1 MDDRLIS
8 HIEIRHVRMELKSPF
23 RTSFGVEQNRDCLVI
38 RVEGGGLEG
47 WGECVAG
54 DRPGY
59 SYETVGTAWH
69 VLEDFL
75 IPAIKRQEP
84 PSIEDLIAGFSNV
97 KGHPQ
102 AKASLEMAYW
112 DFLGKRQG
120 RSLRAMLGGE
130 KARIPV
136 GVSIGIQED
145 AGAMLERVA
154 EYLEQGYAR
163 IKLKIEPGNDI
174 DIVEAVRHAFPIIA
188 LQVDANA
195 AYDVADYEHLRR
207 LDPYALELIE
217 QPFAEDDLIDHAGL
231 QKDLITPIC
240 LDESILSRRHAR
252 QALQIDAC
260 RVVNI
265 KPARVGGL
273 TEAVAIHD
281 LCYAQGFPVWCGG
294 MLETGIGRAS
304 NLAIASLPGFI
315 LHSDISASERYYH
328 QDIALPLF
336 TLNDDSTIDVP
347 DAPGLGVEVDLT
359 SLDRF
364 TLRRQVFEV

>member
-1 MDDRLIS
+1 MDDHQIS
-8 HIEIRHVRMELKSPF
+8 RIEIRHLRMALKSPF
-23 RTSFGVEQNRDCLVI
+23 RTSFGVEENRDCLVI
-38 RVEGGGLEG
+38 RIEGGELAG

-69 VLEDFL
+69 MLEAFL
-75 IPAIKRQEP
+75 IPAIKGREP
-84 PSIEDLIAGFSNV
+84 TSIEELLASFSGI

-112 DFLGKRQG
+112 DFLGKRQA

-136 GVSIGIQED
+136 GVSIGIQD
-145 AGAMLERVA
+145 TANAMLESVA

-174 DIVEAVRHAFPIIA
+174 DVVEAVRAAFPDIA

-195 AYDVADYEHLRR
+195 AYEAADQEHLRQ
-207 LDPYALELIE
+207 LDRYALELIE
-217 QPFAEDDLIDHAGL
+217 QPFAEDDLIDHASL
-231 QKDLITPIC
+231 QKQITTPIC

-281 LCYAQGFPVWCGG
+281 LCYAQGIPVWCGG

-304 NLAIASLPGFI
+304 NLAIASLPGFT
-315 LHSDISASERYYH
+315 LHSDISASERYYQ
-328 QDIALPLF
+328 QDIAYPSF

-347 DAPGLGVEVDLT
+347 DVPGLGVEIDPAA
-359 SLDRF
+359 LDRF
-364 TLRRQVFEV
+364 TLRKQVFEV

>member
-1 MDDRLIS
+1 MADKLIS
-8 HIEIRHVRMELKSPF
+8 RIEVRHLRMALKSPF
-23 RTSFGVEQNRDCLVI
+23 RTSFGVEQDRDCLVL

-54 DRPGY
+54 ERPGY

-75 IPAIKRQEP
+75 IPAIRLRKP
-84 PSIEDLIAGFSNV
+84 ISIEELIAGFSDV

-112 DFLGKRQG
+112 DYLGKRQA

-130 KARIPV
+130 KLRVPV
-136 GVSIGIQED
+136 GVSIGIQDD

-154 EYLEQGYAR
+154 EYLGQGYAR

-174 DIVEAVRHAFPIIA
+174 DVVEAVRNAHPDIA

-195 AYDVADYEHLRR
+195 AYAAADHAHLKR
-207 LDPYALELIE
+207 LDRYNLELIE
-217 QPFAEDDLIDHAGL
+217 QPFAEDDLIDHAAL
-231 QKDLITPIC
+231 QKELTTPIC

-281 LCYAQGFPVWCGG
+281 LCRAHDIPVWCGG

-304 NLAIASLPGFI
+304 NLALASLPGFT

-328 QDIALPLF
+328 QDIAYPSF

-347 DAPGLGVEVDLT
+347 DAPGLGVEVDPA